1 MAPAGQDLTSL
12 TLEGEG
18 SIVLK
23 RHPRAKRLMVLAAT
37 QIDGPAGRTAALAL
51 TMLPLERRFE
61 LLYQERG
68 ALDVDLQQIPLLGAG
83 TVGALFHDQRF
94 PFGGCVPR
102 PDCCAGKPD
111 LCGRR
116 FPRCH
121 FRPRRGLCKQPWRKS
136 RRRASS
142 QLLRTRTR
150 HREPSRRSRC

>member
-68 ALDVDLQQIPLLGAG
+68 ALDVDLQQIPLAATISLLMELFAAVDLRNANEGKADGGAFG
-83 TVGALFHDQRF
+83 STNGA
-94 PFGGCVPR
+94 
-102 PDCCAGKPD
+102 
-111 LCGRR
+111 
-116 FPRCH
+116 
-121 FRPRRGLCKQPWRKS
+121 
-136 RRRASS
+136 
-142 QLLRTRTR
+142 
-150 HREPSRRSRC
+150 